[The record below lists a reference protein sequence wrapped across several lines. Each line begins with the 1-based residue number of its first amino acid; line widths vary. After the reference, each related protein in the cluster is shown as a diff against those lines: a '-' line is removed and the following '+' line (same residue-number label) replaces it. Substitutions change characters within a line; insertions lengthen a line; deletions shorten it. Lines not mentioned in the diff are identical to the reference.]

1 MVRGIL
7 PKTSMANLETKILL
21 ALLSGLIVLSVY
33 LSYQRTMIER
43 DFETF
48 DSETEIAEDE
58 LKPEESDDES
68 AVETA
73 TSTDGAIL

>member
-1 MVRGIL
+1 
-7 PKTSMANLETKILL
+7 MANLETKILL